1 MSQSLGTTTIANS
14 TQYSFQRKIVRTNG
28 GTLVLFAN
36 IDSYIKYKTS
46 TDDGVN
52 WSSWS
57 SALYFD
63 GYSMESFSIYI
74 DTNDDILIAITSLI
88 NQKLWFKKLTY
99 SSGDTWTENAYQ
111 QLWSGADFKGCSITR
126 ASNDYIWIVGIKTG
140 ADCVYGYS
148 SNEGVD
154 WLKNTLTVG
163 DPTLS
168 VSTIPKGTDIWML
181 VSRSNDLKL
190 YIYSS
195 SSWDGGTTISTD
207 SNGDESLSVL
217 KISDDNIWVA
227 CRGAT
232 TTGIVVFH
240 YNGSWD
246 GGTQISNHS
255 NDTYPSL
262 SNINSNPVLVWRDY
276 DGSQYD
282 IAYRKFDGSSWE
294 TQVNI
299 TNDNTIDIYPSVLEL
314 DDTDLYLTWTK
325 GDSSPYDIYFDSI
338 VIHVFSKL
346 ISETVNISDDII
358 INIPLENIIIDENT
372 ILSDEIYLSTDKTI
386 ELSETI
392 NLSEDVIINIPLE
405 NAIIDETLNLS
416 DDIHVNINQ
425 ENIELTE
432 TINLSEDVR
441 ATNGK
446 YIFSTDLRTKIS
458 KVFKCLTNLITNIRT
473 LKKYSTKLYTK
484 AISSN
489 KFLTDLRTRVSDYDA
504 IQPGNLDDF
513 IVKLDGIELTD
524 VDYSTLRI
532 TYNQNSTPSNATFTL
547 GRYHD
552 KLDYKLN
559 NVFSEITNEN
569 KIEVYDGTLKIF
581 TGYITQINANS
592 NTETVS
598 ITAEDCRYKMSKIS
612 MELWYGGTYNLEEGD
627 YNTVYSKNVN
637 VAILEVISEI
647 SSLISGYDTPTF
659 GTLFVPE
666 YNNSYNDCAS
676 LLTDLITNSANA
688 SWYIDANERLMFSK
702 VGQGDIKTL
711 QLSSV
716 GNKRHVYDTIVDNVV
731 LNKKIDSY
739 CTSYNVKLGKHIIK
753 TWNRT
758 EFSGIVA
765 YPWELKDKPEFTDF
779 RFQKQYTNKKL
790 YVGSGVT
797 IVGVYVQDK
806 GWIIEPFIVIQYL
819 AKYSEDDLGDITV
832 GSGEP
837 KKTLDLTNYGKKEI
851 NVIWMEKTKKELNE
865 MGYFKNA
872 EWFKGSDD
880 SQVYLT
886 KIQGESYDYSIFAKD
901 LANFNLSQNI
911 KLITQ
916 STVTLLLNAYKYN
929 DIKLNNRINLSNTIE
944 SNIYN
949 NNNGFPLNIDSISI
963 DCATRIVTLN
973 LTNYGK
979 NWYEKTG
986 NYINNYNPIVIESI
1000 QKKYSAMAAF
1010 NF

>member
-1 MSQSLGTTTIANS
+1 MALTLTANNATNITHNS
-14 TQYSFQRKIVRTNG
+14 AQLNGSISGIGSGEEYNVWFSYYPFYYEDVDSFEDWT
-28 GTLVLFAN
+28 
-36 IDSYIKYKTS
+36 
-46 TDDGVN
+46 
-52 WSSWS
+52 
-57 SALYFD
+57 
-63 GYSMESFSIYI
+63 
-74 DTNDDILIAITSLI
+74 
-88 NQKLWFKKLTY
+88 
-99 SSGDTWTENAYQ
+99 SGD
-111 QLWSGADFKGCSITR
+111 LLP
-126 ASNDYIWIVGIKTG
+126 
-140 ADCVYGYS
+140 
-148 SNEGVD
+148 VD
-154 WLKNTLTVG
+154 WDVISG
-163 DPTLS
+163 S
-168 VSTIPKGTDIWML
+168 GTEG
-181 VSRSNDLKL
+181 N
-190 YIYSS
+190 IY
-195 SSWDGGTTISTD
+195 
-207 SNGDESLSVL
+207 
-217 KISDDNIWVA
+217 K
-227 CRGAT
+227 
-232 TTGIVVFH
+232 
-240 YNGSWD
+240 
-246 GGTQISNHS
+246 
-255 NDTYPSL
+255 
-262 SNINSNPVLVWRDY
+262 
-276 DGSQYD
+276 
-282 IAYRKFDGSSWE
+282 
-294 TQVNI
+294 
-299 TNDNTIDIYPSVLEL
+299 
-314 DDTDLYLTWTK
+314 
-325 GDSSPYDIYFDSI
+325 
-338 VIHVFSKL
+338 
-346 ISETVNISDDII
+346 
-358 INIPLENIIIDENT
+358 ENT
-372 ILSDEIYLSTDKTI
+372 IVEEGTYSLKIAADAKTILSKTLIADIIPYRNKVVYLSAYLRCNVNNEARIKVKIDGNTIIEKNNGTILDNWIEIEDSVIISGSASGALTIEVYSGDSISSGMEAYFDVIYVEIYGEVLTTPVQLISVDGDFSAIVDSLLPNGQEYVVEVIEQLNISGSPEIESDNTVNFKTGFF
-386 ELSETI
+386 S
-392 NLSEDVIINIPLE
+392 
-405 NAIIDETLNLS
+405 
-416 DDIHVNINQ
+416 
-425 ENIELTE
+425 
-432 TINLSEDVR
+432 
-441 ATNGK
+441 K
-446 YIFSTDLRTKIS
+446 FSTDLRTKVLNVY
-458 KVFKCLTNLITNIRT
+458 KYLTNLITNIRT

-484 AISSN
+484 AINSH
-489 KFLTDLRTRVSDYDA
+489 KFFTDLRTRVSDYDS
-504 IQPGNLDDF
+504 IQPGKLDDF
-513 IVKLDGIELTD
+513 IVKLDGTELTD

-532 TYNQNSTPSNATFTL
+532 TYNQNNTPSSATFVL

-552 KLDYKLN
+552 KLDYKLDST
-559 NVFSEITNEN
+559 FSEITDEN

-1000 QKKYSAMAAF
+1000 QKKYSAMGAF